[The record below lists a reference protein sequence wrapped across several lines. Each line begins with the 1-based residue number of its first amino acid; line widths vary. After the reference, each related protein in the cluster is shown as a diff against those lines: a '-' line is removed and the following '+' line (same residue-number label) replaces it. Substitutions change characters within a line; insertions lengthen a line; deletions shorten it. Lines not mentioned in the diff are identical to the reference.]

1 MKESE
6 NAAPL
11 LLFVVDDEPATLLEL
26 ERVLSRDPAFEVA
39 AFPSPEKALKAA
51 AARPPDLALLDLR
64 LPGMDGLALLRRLLL
79 LQKDLMAIV
88 MTGYGE
94 AETAR
99 QVRETG
105 ALDFVEKPLD
115 LPYLLVVLRQLGR
128 EARLR
133 KTLRTGA
140 ELFRKVLDLMPDGIV
155 LTDEEGTPL
164 FANGLGRTLL
174 QREGT
179 GEPGEPFVFEGR
191 TFVLQ
196 RHASRNRVLLHW
208 MDLTAAL
215 ERERFEAHK
224 RMARFLA
231 HEIRNP
237 LTPMRLWLQE
247 LEASA
252 EEGEGLT
259 ETARRAVAVLQG
271 QMDRL
276 TALVSRLQNLGR
288 EEPVVLSPVSAA
300 KVLGEVAEALDPLA
314 RGSRVEVRLAVEEDL
329 DVLAEEGTLYE
340 LLFNLLRNA
349 VEASAERGGAVEA
362 GGRREGGEARLWV
375 ADGAGGLPPEVAA
388 APFTPYLTTKA
399 GGTGLGLVLCRDLA
413 LRLGGRLELH
423 NEPGRGLRAE
433 VVLKAASLAG
443 EAPQPR

>member
-1 MKESE
+1 MKDDEAS
-6 NAAPL
+6 PL
-11 LLFVVDDEPATLLEL
+11 LLYVVDDEPATLLEL
-26 ERVLSRDPAFEVA
+26 ERVLSRDADFEVA
-39 AFPSPEKALKAA
+39 AFPTPEKALEAA

-64 LPGMDGLALLRRLLL
+64 LPGMDGLSLLKRLLRV
-79 LQKDLMAIV
+79 QKDLMAIV

-99 QVRETG
+99 QARETG

-133 KTLRTGA
+133 KTLRTSA

-155 LTDEEGTPL
+155 LCDERGTEL
-164 FANGLGRTLL
+164 FANALGKALL
-174 QREGT
+174 SEEGAR
-179 GEPGEPFVFEGR
+179 EPGEPFQREGR

-196 RHASRNRVLLHW
+196 RHASGNRVLLHW

-247 LEASA
+247 LEAAS
-252 EEGEGLT
+252 EEGGGLS
-259 ETARRAVAVLQG
+259 ETARRAVAVLRG
-271 QMDRL
+271 QVDRL
-276 TALVSRLQNLGR
+276 AALVSRLQNLGR
-288 EEPVVLSPVSAA
+288 EEPLTRSPLAAA
-300 KVLGEVAEALDPLA
+300 KVLEEVAEALGPLA
-314 RGSRVEVRLAVEEDL
+314 RGLRVEVRLAVQEEL
-329 DVLAEEGTLYE
+329 EVLAEEGTLYE

-349 VEASAERGGAVEA
+349 VEAAGERGGAVEA
-362 GGRREGGEARLWV
+362 GGRREGEEVRLWV
-375 ADGAGGLPPEVAA
+375 ADAAGGLPPEVAS

-413 LRLGGRLELH
+413 RRLGGRLELH
-423 NEPGRGLRAE
+423 NHPGRGLRAE
-433 VVLKAASLAG
+433 VVLKAPPSG
-443 EAPQPR
+443 EAPQSP

>member
-1 MKESE
+1 MKESDPS
-6 NAAPL
+6 APL

-26 ERVLSRDPAFEVA
+26 ERILRRDPAFEVA
-39 AFPSPEKALKAA
+39 PFSSPERALEAA
-51 AARPPDLALLDLR
+51 RERPPDLALLDLR
-64 LPGMDGLALLRRLLL
+64 LPGMDGLALLKRLLEI
-79 LQKDLMAIV
+79 QKDLMAIV

-99 QVRETG
+99 QARETG

-140 ELFRKVLDLMPDGIV
+140 ELFRKVLDLMPDGLV
-155 LTDEEGTPL
+155 LTDEKGTPL
-164 FANGLGRTLL
+164 FANNLGKVLL
-174 QREGT
+174 QEAGAQP
-179 GEPGEPFVFEGR
+179 PGIPFVREGR

-196 RHASRNRVLLHW
+196 RHASGNRVLLHW

-252 EEGEGLT
+252 EEGKALPEG
-259 ETARRAVAVLQG
+259 ARRAVAVLEG
-271 QMDRL
+271 QVDRL
-276 TALVSRLQNLGR
+276 AALVSRLQNLGR
-288 EEPVVLSPVSAA
+288 EEPAALAPLPAAAVLE
-300 KVLGEVAEALDPLA
+300 EVAEALDPLA
-314 RGSRVEVRLAVEEDL
+314 RNGGVEVRLAVEAGLE
-329 DVLAEEGTLYE
+329 VLAEEGTLYE

-349 VEASAERGGAVEA
+349 VEASAERGGTVEA
-362 GGRREGGEARLWV
+362 GGRREGEEARLWV

-388 APFTPYLTTKA
+388 SPFTPYLTTKA

-423 NEPGRGLRAE
+423 NRPGEGLRAE
-433 VVLKAASLAG
+433 VVLKAAPLSG
-443 EAPQPR
+443 RPRHSR